1 MTPQTPPKTPL
12 TQEHLHR
19 AADRRQVE
27 TARLTRRP
35 AKLLWLLIG
44 PGLLVMLGENDA
56 PSMLSYAATGSQFGI
71 GFFLP
76 FVVLTFVMALVA
88 QEITVRLGAASQT
101 GHADLIYRRFG
112 RFWGNFAMIDL
123 LFTNFLTLVTEFV
136 GVVAGAGY
144 FGIPAWAAVG
154 GGVVIVSIAVVVRRY
169 WAWERLVLAL
179 ALCNLV
185 FVPVA
190 IMTHPH
196 WGSVVHALWSWQP
209 LAGGF
214 NVNMLILL
222 LSDIGATITPWML
235 FFQQGAVSDKG
246 LTVRDIRHG
255 RIDTTLGAALA
266 AIAALGC
273 IIATAPLY
281 VHHMNASQFG
291 TAQFAQALVPYVGRI
306 GGALFAL
313 GVLEAGLV
321 AATVISTS
329 SAYAFGEVTRTAHS
343 LNRSFHEAKGFYL
356 ILIGI
361 AAVAGALVLLPGFP
375 LEMVVIM
382 VNVIA
387 VLTMPPAIGFL
398 LILANDREIMGPH
411 RSTWWLNAMGLTVG
425 IFVTIAG
432 IIYAISVIFPR
443 LF

>member
-1 MTPQTPPKTPL
+1 M
-12 TQEHLHR
+12 
-19 AADRRQVE
+19 
-27 TARLTRRP
+27 
-35 AKLLWLLIG
+35 
-44 PGLLVMLGENDA
+44 
-56 PSMLSYAATGSQFGI
+56 
-71 GFFLP
+71 
-76 FVVLTFVMALVA
+76 
-88 QEITVRLGAASQT
+88 
-101 GHADLIYRRFG
+101 
-112 RFWGNFAMIDL
+112 
-123 LFTNFLTLVTEFV
+123 
-136 GVVAGAGY
+136 
-144 FGIPAWAAVG
+144 
-154 GGVVIVSIAVVVRRY
+154 
-169 WAWERLVLAL
+169 
-179 ALCNLV
+179 
-185 FVPVA
+185 
-190 IMTHPH
+190 
-196 WGSVVHALWSWQP
+196 
-209 LAGGF
+209 
-214 NVNMLILL
+214 
-222 LSDIGATITPWML
+222 
-235 FFQQGAVSDKG
+235 
-246 LTVRDIRHG
+246 RHG

-343 LNRSFHEAKGFYL
+343 LNRSFREAKGFYL

-425 IFVTIAG
+425 IFVTTAG